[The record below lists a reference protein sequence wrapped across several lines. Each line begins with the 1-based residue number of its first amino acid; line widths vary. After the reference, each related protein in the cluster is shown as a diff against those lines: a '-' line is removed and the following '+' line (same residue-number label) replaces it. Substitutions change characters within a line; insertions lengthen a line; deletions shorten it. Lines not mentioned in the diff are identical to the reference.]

1 VPDNIHILGIRHHGA
16 GSARSLRRALDE
28 IQPKYVLVEGP
39 PDGNEAIAFAAREEM
54 KPPVALLV
62 HDVEKPAD
70 AVYYPFAEFSPEWQA
85 IRWAL
90 EHDVPV
96 RFMDLPQVHRMA
108 LEAERLK
115 QIHEQLEKLVV
126 AAPVAVSPAAVGAAD
141 GDDPESKEA
150 APEPAPQAAPET
162 AFEALPQAP
171 PIPRD
176 PLQQLAEAA
185 GFDDG
190 ERWWEHVVECRRDHG
205 KEIFISIREAMAELR
220 AGDPRPR
227 DIDEPLREAWMRRTI
242 RQTTRECKDAIA
254 VVCGAWHAPALDIDA
269 IPKKQ
274 DDELLKSLPKVKTAA
289 TWVPWTF
296 DRLTFASGY
305 GAGIRSPGW
314 YEHLWKR
321 ESAILESWMTRVARL
336 LREKEIDCSSAHV
349 IEAVR
354 LAESLAVMR
363 GRPLADLSDIAD
375 ATRAIFCFD
384 SDIAMRLIES
394 DLLIGHRMGELPDD
408 VPMVPLQQDLLR
420 QQKRLRLKPEAQ
432 DKPIDLDLRN
442 ETDRQRSVLLH
453 RLRLLGIDWGTPSA
467 ESRSKGT
474 FRESWTLRW
483 APEFAIALIDAGML
497 GNTVEQASQA
507 RLVQLA
513 KETDDLRSLS
523 ARLQDAMLAD
533 LGAAAEAL
541 VRRIESIAAI
551 AADVTLLM
559 ETLPSLANLLRYGN
573 VRKTDETMVRQIVN
587 GMIPRITVG
596 LGGAVASLNDEAAV
610 AVEQHINATDQAI
623 ALIESDEHTQ
633 SWRDALARI
642 VNQPTVHGLIRGRC
656 ARLLLDAGR
665 LDRDAVAQQ
674 LGQSL
679 SRGND
684 PSQGARWLQGF
695 LGSSGLM
702 LIHDPRL
709 LALVDDWMADIG
721 TEIFEELLP
730 LLRRSFSTLPSGER
744 RQIGELIC
752 KPAAVRRAAP
762 SPHSADFNPERA
774 ARPLPLIIRLLGGAP

>member
-1 VPDNIHILGIRHHGA
+1 
-16 GSARSLRRALDE
+16 LRRALDE
-28 IQPKYVLVEGP
+28 IKPKFVLVEGP
-39 PDGNEAIAFAAREEM
+39 PDANEVIRLASHEHM
-54 KPPVALLV
+54 KPPVAILV
-62 HDVEKPAD
+62 HDAEKPSD

-90 EHDVPV
+90 ERDVPV
-96 RFMDLPQVHRMA
+96 RFMDLPQAHRMA
-108 LEAERLK
+108 LEADRLK
-115 QIHEQLEKLVV
+115 QLREQLEKLAATAPATVAPAVV
-126 AAPVAVSPAAVGAAD
+126 VAAD
-141 GDDPESKEA
+141 GDHPKSEEAASEA
-150 APEPAPQAAPET
+150 APP
-162 AFEALPQAP
+162 AP
-171 PIPRD
+171 PIPKD

-190 ERWWEHVVECRRDHG
+190 ERWWEHVVECRRDQG
-205 KEIFISIREAMAELR
+205 KEIFVSIRDAMAELR
-220 AGDPRPR
+220 AADPRPR
-227 DIDEPLREAWMRRTI
+227 DLDEPLREAWMRRTI
-242 RQTTRECKDAIA
+242 RETLKECKDPIA

-274 DDELLKSLPKVKTAA
+274 DDELLKNLPKVKTAA
-289 TWVPWTF
+289 TWVPWTY
-296 DRLTFASGY
+296 DRMTFASGY
-305 GAGIRSPGW
+305 GAGILSPGW

-321 ESAILESWMTRVARL
+321 QGAILESWMTRVARL
-336 LREKEIDCSSAHV
+336 LREKDIDCSSAHV

-442 ETDRQRSVLLH
+442 DTDRQRSVLLH
-453 RLRLLGIDWGTPSA
+453 RLRLLGVDWGTPRA

-474 FRESWTLRW
+474 FRESWNLRW
-483 APEFAIALIDAGML
+483 APEYAIALIDAGMY
-497 GNTVEQASQA
+497 GNTVEQAAQA

-533 LGAAAEAL
+533 LGGAAEAL

-559 ETLPSLANLLRYGN
+559 ETLPALANLLRYGN
-573 VRKTDETMVRQIVN
+573 VRQTDETLVREIVN

-596 LGGAVASLNDEAAV
+596 LGGAAASLNDEAAD
-610 AVEQHINATDQAI
+610 ALQQHINSTEGAI
-623 ALIESDEHTQ
+623 QLIESEEHTRD
-633 SWRDALARI
+633 WRDALARI

-665 LDRDAVAQQ
+665 LDRDAIAQQ
-674 LGQSL
+674 LSQSL

-684 PSQGARWLQGF
+684 PGQGARWLQGF

-702 LIHDPRL
+702 LIHDPKL
-709 LALVDDWMADIG
+709 LALVDEWMADIG
-721 TEIFEELLP
+721 ADIFDELLP
-730 LLRRSFSTLPSGER
+730 LLRRTFSTLPVGER
-744 RQIGELIC
+744 RQIGELIR
-752 KPAAVRRAAP
+752 KPTDARRVAT
-762 SPHSADFNPERA
+762 SQQSADFNAERA
-774 ARPLPLIIRLLGGAP
+774 ARPLPLIIQLMGGAP